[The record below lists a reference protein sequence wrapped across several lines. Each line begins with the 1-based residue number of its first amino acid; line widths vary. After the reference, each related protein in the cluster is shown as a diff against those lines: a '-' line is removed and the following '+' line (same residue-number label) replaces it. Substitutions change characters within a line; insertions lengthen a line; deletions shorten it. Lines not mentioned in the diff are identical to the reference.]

1 MVITPTIHWVD
12 SATRTVNK
20 RIKTMRKTIKLA
32 LVSAAALS
40 LVACTKEIEKEI
52 VSEGKEVQLTFS
64 SEKPNLTDAETRT
77 AWDGSTIVWT
87 KGDAIRVAY
96 TVNGNWQTASG
107 NGSPAKMYASDNLKE
122 AEAGEVA
129 HFKVST
135 YFTDE
140 DNASLV
146 DPVYKFYGIYPSA
159 VGPTNF
165 TNAPSLSVSFPTEQT
180 PEAES
185 FDKSA
190 DIMYAVSSEYDG
202 IPTDRIVDLTWNRL
216 VAHVDISMR
225 NLQIGSEETLES
237 ITISAQ
243 AGADLSGTHN
253 LDITTGEITLP
264 GSSTGVNKVV
274 IKPTNLTLTNGA
286 VEFWA
291 TTLPFTATE
300 LTFTVKTNLYT
311 YVRTFTGINLQ
322 FLGNAR
328 NTLNVN
334 MKLAQKFQDY
344 TEDFTGG
351 IGEFTTS
358 GTSGI
363 WNAGDYQGTY
373 YMKGTSRFGSSNTDG
388 EGWLISPYLSI
399 NSRDSELSFGQ
410 AINAYFKNSSNQ
422 STISTEATVWA
433 RERGGEWQQIT
444 ITYPTAPS
452 TGFTD
457 FELTSASLSSFNGK
471 TIQIGFKYIGYASSA
486 NGGCGTWEIS
496 NFKVSNSEIVYYPSF
511 EFTSATTADVS
522 FGATTVTFNYSA
534 AHLTSEPTIAIK
546 AGSDDIFDGTPTISG
561 GTVTA
566 NVKANTESTPKTAT
580 LVVTCEGV
588 DNIPEL
594 VINQAGKQDLV
605 ETEAT
610 IDFSAQGYSNAQ
622 AVSSLTQA
630 PFTVTFTDG
639 GTATAYYDTGTAVRV
654 YSGGTLK
661 VSCADYKMTKIVI
674 EGEANGGATLSS
686 SPSGLSGQTWTGNAN
701 EVTFTAGTAKHYRFR
716 KLTITYLAPGSPTP
730 STPVITLSNLPTSN
744 IAAAGDVVTINYSI
758 ENPAT
763 GVTVS
768 ASAGSDTWVNSFDF
782 STAGEISFVVD
793 PKTTTGSRTAIIT
806 VSYTGAE
813 DKTFEITQNGTP
825 SGDDPVTIP
834 MSVATYATNNSWV
847 NQQQYK
853 TINLDANVTATAGP
867 STASNTGKYYTTD
880 DTWRFYAN
888 ENATLT
894 IDAGTKTIES
904 VTLTYTAKDYG
915 TISKSGTNVESG
927 SAISVNASSVAFSIS
942 QSSGN
947 KGKIFITAIS
957 VTYK

>member
-202 IPTDRIVDLTWNRL
+202 IPTDRIVGLTWNRL

-399 NSRDSELSFGQ
+399 NSSDSELSFGQ

-422 STISTEATVWA
+422 STLSTEATVWA

-594 VINQAGKQDLV
+594 VINQEAKSNLV
-605 ETEAT
+605 ENEAT
-610 IDFSAQGYSNAQ
+610 IDFTAMGFENAQ
-622 AVSSLTQA
+622 VVTNVEQE
-630 PFTVTFTDG
+630 PFTVSFTKGGNNDPKYYTTSGGSMRFYTGGTMTVSSEYTITKIVLTGTVAATVDG
-639 GTATAYYDTGTAVRV
+639 IAISNRTWTGSSNAVVFTATATNQIK
-654 YSGGTLK
+654 TLK
-661 VSCADYKMTKIVI
+661 
-674 EGEANGGATLSS
+674 
-686 SPSGLSGQTWTGNAN
+686 
-701 EVTFTAGTAKHYRFR
+701 
-716 KLTITYLAPGSPTP
+716 ITYLAPGSDVPATY
-730 STPVITLSNLPTSN
+730 SVN
-744 IAAAGDVVTINYSI
+744 IASGI
-758 ENPAT
+758 
-763 GVTVS
+763 
-768 ASAGSDTWVNSFDF
+768 
-782 STAGEISFVVD
+782 
-793 PKTTTGSRTAIIT
+793 
-806 VSYTGAE
+806 
-813 DKTFEITQNGTP
+813 QNGT
-825 SGDDPVTIP
+825 
-834 MSVATYATNNSWV
+834 
-847 NQQQYK
+847 
-853 TINLDANVTATAGP
+853 VTASKT
-867 STASNTGKYYTTD
+867 TGIAD
-880 DTWRFYAN
+880 N
-888 ENATLT
+888 
-894 IDAGTKTIES
+894 ES
-904 VTLTYTAKDYG
+904 VTLTVSPNSGYELESLTVDGTDVTSFVADDKYTFNMPAHNVAVSATFKSSGSVTPGEEKTVIIKSTWTGNAEQNLESLTETAGDITALFEKKTSQNGIYHSSSQIRVYQNNTITLTGG
-915 TISKSGTNVESG
+915 TITKVDITCSAANYNKGFTTTSG
-927 SAISVNASSVAFSIS
+927 STNSSDAIWSWEGSSTNLVLT
-942 QSSGN
+942 SSGSSRIL
-947 KGKIFITAIS
+947 KIE